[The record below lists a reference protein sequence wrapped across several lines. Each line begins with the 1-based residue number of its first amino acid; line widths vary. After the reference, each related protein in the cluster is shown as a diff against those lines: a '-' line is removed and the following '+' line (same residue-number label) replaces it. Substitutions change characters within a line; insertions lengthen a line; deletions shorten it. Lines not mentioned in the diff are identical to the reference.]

1 MPQQNADGTPAL
13 KLNRQCTQTDLGRL
27 PASVIKVSRKSVPV
41 PVAGPIC
48 PLVPAM
54 TPKAVGGP
62 LPVNTVPI
70 RLPEVL
76 WFVSRSW
83 VKLSPSP
90 PRAFALSALVALS
103 ALFAC
108 LAEGTSPRVSSK
120 MSAPVSESLAT
131 LLPLTAEFL
140 IFTFVTAF
148 LWSFV
153 AVTAPFSRSLVP
165 IVEAAYP
172 TPPIETNSAIS
183 ATIIDG
189 DGRNLLLL
197 MKVSPPVTG
206 AGRSPALRSSTP
218 SSPVLRRRSRV
229 GVGAARIR
237 WPPCG

>member
-90 PRAFALSALVALS
+90 SVPRSKSATDDVKSSCDVGAL
-103 ALFAC
+103 
-108 LAEGTSPRVSSK
+108 
-120 MSAPVSESLAT
+120 
-131 LLPLTAEFL
+131 
-140 IFTFVTAF
+140 
-148 LWSFV
+148 
-153 AVTAPFSRSLVP
+153 LVP
-165 IVEAAYP
+165 LA
-172 TPPIETNSAIS
+172 
-183 ATIIDG
+183 
-189 DGRNLLLL
+189 
-197 MKVSPPVTG
+197 
-206 AGRSPALRSSTP
+206 
-218 SSPVLRRRSRV
+218 
-229 GVGAARIR
+229 
-237 WPPCG
+237 